1 MNKKKE
7 DVFKLILKKYEKRNE
22 LIKAGAGEE
31 ELAENKGNI
40 EDLIDRYVEEYID
53 KVGERRKWI
62 YLKKLILSDT
72 IKWTM
77 KN

>member
-7 DVFKLILKKYEKRNE
+7 DLFKLILKEYEKRNE
-22 LIKAGAGEE
+22 LIKAGAGKE

-53 KVGERRKWI
+53 KVGERRK
-62 YLKKLILSDT
+62 
-72 IKWTM
+72 
-77 KN
+77 